1 MAPSNRKPVNPKTLA
16 RLLHIT
22 ELSPVKARTTAR
34 TTPPILRLDEDSLHK
49 ILEKYIEIVDKP
61 DITAQKEK
69 LQELDKRVGKLYSQV
84 RKKLELLNEINDDGL
99 TKLSR
104 DDSREDLTSRVNEV
118 KRLLQT
124 VYNFI
129 LKIQAEQR
137 KAINILK
144 TGDKQE
150 IIEKEKEIETA
161 IIYYLSGIDME
172 FNKVNTKISRIKA
185 FIKDENNFSNPKTSQ
200 NTRNHPPC
208 VVS

>member
-1 MAPSNRKPVNPKTLA
+1 VNPKTLA

-22 ELSPVKARTTAR
+22 ELSPVKSRTTAR
-34 TTPPILRLDEDSLHK
+34 TTPPILRLDEDSLNK

-84 RKKLELLNEINDDGL
+84 RKRLELLNEINEDGL

-104 DDSREDLTSRVNEV
+104 DLREDLTSRVNEV

-144 TGDKQE
+144 KGDKQE

-161 IIYYLSGIDME
+161 IIYYLSGIEME
-172 FNKVNTKISRIKA
+172 FKKVNTKISRIKA
-185 FIKDENNFSNPKTSQ
+185 FIKDENDFSNPKTSQ

>member
-1 MAPSNRKPVNPKTLA
+1 MAPSNRNPVNPKTLA

-22 ELSPVKARTTAR
+22 ELSPVKSRTTAR
-34 TTPPILRLDEDSLHK
+34 TTPPILRLDEDSLNK

-84 RKKLELLNEINDDGL
+84 RKRLELLNEINEDGL

-104 DDSREDLTSRVNEV
+104 DLREDLTSRVNEV

-144 TGDKQE
+144 KGDKQE

-161 IIYYLSGIDME
+161 IIYYLSGIEME
-172 FNKVNTKISRIKA
+172 FKKVNTKISRIKA
-185 FIKDENNFSNPKTSQ
+185 FIKDENDFSNPKTSQ